1 MEPSSLL
8 CLILARGSGILYA
21 QRLLNEL
28 RSFGLVAILTVVV
41 GASLLVVLGYSPIEF
56 VSRLIEGTWGKER
69 NRVEVMIIATPL
81 VLIAL
86 GYCVSFRVSWNIG
99 GEGQYI
105 MGAVAASVVALK
117 LTRVSPSGLLVSLVL
132 LTSMIVGAAWV
143 GIAAVIK
150 VRLNRNEAFT
160 TLMLNLVA
168 LSFAEWVY
176 SYPLRD
182 ARSGFPRTPRFAD
195 EAKLPIVL
203 QDTRLHLGVVIT
215 LFLVIVVYILLART
229 TWGFE
234 IRAVGANISAAKYA
248 GMKVEWITLYSM
260 GIAGALAGMAGAIQ
274 TVSVTG
280 RLADGVSSGY
290 GNLAIVIAWLAN
302 KNPLLTIPVAVLLAT
317 LISGTRFL
325 QISLGVS
332 DYLGQLIAY
341 TVMFTVVIVGNE
353 IENWR

>member
-1 MEPSSLL
+1 MY
-8 CLILARGSGILYA
+8 AR
-21 QRLLNEL
+21 RLLNEL
-28 RSFGLVAILTVVV
+28 RSFGLTAVLTF
-41 GASLLVVLGYSPIEF
+41 AAAALLLIVLGYSPVEF
-56 VSRLIEGTWGKER
+56 VTKLLEGTWGKER

-105 MGAVAASVVALK
+105 MGAVAGSAIALK
-117 LTRVSPSGLLVSLVL
+117 LASIFPGVILVPLVL
-132 LTSMIVGAAWV
+132 VAGTLAGAAWV
-143 GIAAVIK
+143 GIAAMIK
-150 VRLNRNEAFT
+150 VRFDRNEAFV

-168 LSFAEWVY
+168 LSLAQWIY

-182 ARSGFPRTPRFAD
+182 AKSGFPRTPRFDDA
-195 EAKLPIVL
+195 AKLPIIL

-215 LFLVIVVYILLART
+215 LILVAVVYVLLSHT
-229 TWGFE
+229 TWGFR
-234 IRAVGANISAAKYA
+234 IRIVGANIHAARYA
-248 GMKVEWITLYSM
+248 GLKVDWIIFYSM
-260 GIAGALAGMAGAIQ
+260 AIAGALAGMAGAIQ
-274 TVSVTG
+274 IVSVTG

-302 KNPLLTIPVAVLLAT
+302 KSPVLIIPVAVLLAT

-341 TVMFTVVIVGNE
+341 TVMFTVVVAGTE

>member
-1 MEPSSLL
+1 MSE
-8 CLILARGSGILYA
+8 RGYRILYA
-21 QRLLNEL
+21 HRLLNEL
-28 RSFGLVAILTVVV
+28 KSFALTALLTVVV
-41 GASLLVVLGYSPIEF
+41 GALLLIALGYGPVEF
-56 VSRLIEGTWGKER
+56 VSKLLEGTWGKER

-99 GEGQYI
+99 GEGQYV
-105 MGAVAASVVALK
+105 MGAVAASAVALK
-117 LTRVSPSGLLVSLVL
+117 LASIVPSSILVL
-132 LTSMIVGAAWV
+132 LILLVGAIIGGTWV
-143 GIAAVIK
+143 GIAAIIK
-150 VRLNRNEAFT
+150 VRFDRNEAFV

-182 ARSGFPRTPRFAD
+182 SRSGFPRTPRFAD
-195 EAKLPIVL
+195 EAKLPIIL
-203 QDTRLHLGVVIT
+203 HDTRLHLGVVIT
-215 LFLVIVVYILLART
+215 LLLVVMGYVLLART
-229 TWGFE
+229 TWGFR
-234 IRAVGANISAAKYA
+234 IRMVGANINAARYA
-248 GMKVEWITLYSM
+248 GLRVKWIIFYSM
-260 GIAGALAGMAGAIQ
+260 AIAGGLAGLAGAIQ
-274 TVSVTG
+274 AVSVTG

-302 KNPLLTIPVAVLLAT
+302 KNPLLIIPVAVLLAT

-341 TVMFTVVIVGNE
+341 MVMFTVVVVGNE
-353 IENWR
+353 IENRP

>member
-1 MEPSSLL
+1 
-8 CLILARGSGILYA
+8 LYA
-21 QRLLNEL
+21 HRLLNEL
-28 RSFGLVAILTVVV
+28 KSFGLTAVLTFVV
-41 GASLLVVLGYSPIEF
+41 GAILLIVMGYSPVEF
-56 VSRLIEGTWGKER
+56 VSKLLEGTWSKER
-69 NRVEVMIIATPL
+69 NRVEVLIIATPL

-99 GEGQYI
+99 GEGQYV
-105 MGAVAASVVALK
+105 MGAVAASAVALK
-117 LTRVSPSGLLVSLVL
+117 LTQNFPGAIVVPLVL
-132 LTSMIVGAAWV
+132 AAGMIVGAAWV

-150 VRLNRNEAFT
+150 VRFDRNEAFT

-168 LSFAEWVY
+168 LSLAEWVY

-182 ARSGFPRTPRFAD
+182 ERSGFPRTPRFAD
-195 EAKLPIVL
+195 EAKLPIIL

-215 LFLVIVVYILLART
+215 LVLVVVVYILLTRT

-234 IRAVGANISAAKYA
+234 IRTVGANIHAAKYA
-248 GMKVEWITLYSM
+248 GMKVEWLVFLSM
-260 GIAGALAGMAGAIQ
+260 AIAGALAGMAGAIQ

-302 KNPLLTIPVAVLLAT
+302 KNPLLIIPVAVLLAT

-341 TVMFTVVIVGNE
+341 TVMFTVVVVGNE
-353 IENWR
+353 IENRR

>member
-1 MEPSSLL
+1 
-8 CLILARGSGILYA
+8 
-21 QRLLNEL
+21 
-28 RSFGLVAILTVVV
+28 
-41 GASLLVVLGYSPIEF
+41 
-56 VSRLIEGTWGKER
+56 
-69 NRVEVMIIATPL
+69 
-81 VLIAL
+81 
-86 GYCVSFRVSWNIG
+86 
-99 GEGQYI
+99 

-117 LTRVSPSGLLVSLVL
+117 LAQISPSGLLVSLAL
-132 LTSMIVGAAWV
+132 LTSMIVGAVWV

-160 TLMLNLVA
+160 TLMLNLIA

-182 ARSGFPRTPRFAD
+182 AKSGFPRTPRFAD
-195 EAKLPIVL
+195 EAKLPIIL

-215 LFLVIVVYILLART
+215 LVLVIVMYILLTRT
-229 TWGFE
+229 TWGFG
-234 IRAVGANISAAKYA
+234 IRVVGANVHAARYA
-248 GMKVEWITLYSM
+248 GLKVEWIILYSM
-260 GIAGALAGMAGAIQ
+260 AIAGALAGMAGAIQ

-302 KNPLLTIPVAVLLAT
+302 KNPLLTIPVAILLAT